1 MAGDADETPK
11 QIQLNILGSLEIER
25 DGERVPLPKP
35 AAAKH
40 LLALFAVK
48 ARYEDRELMYVLWP
62 DSYLDPARD
71 ATIESLRTSLNTA
84 FSQARSALGTRAGTG
99 VLHRTQ
105 GSAHR
110 VWESDVTVTTDLEDF
125 RQLLR
130 SETSDDWRAALALV
144 RGHIAEHVP
153 TRKMQSDW
161 IENERRQQEEDIETL
176 LKRLDHEADEDAI
189 KQRAHDLLDGRWSPP
204 ADNPEPA
211 LQAEPLHSDRVE
223 AGVPSALPLP
233 SSVQPD
239 QESNPPFQRRSW
251 LRKRYAVVALAVTLV
266 VLASAIVLSPSQGG
280 SSLPPEGSVV
290 NAETGKVAL
299 HVTPEPLRGTVD
311 PLGGGPTLAAR
322 NVRTESRYGK
332 PFHNG
337 QRPSIRANVGDVIEF
352 SLLLHNGSSIPIPYL
367 KLVTTWEPVVT
378 QPPSHELTVG
388 MSIRWPV
395 PRDEQRENYGG
406 LPSAREALL
415 PSVDP
420 VHIRLPEAGLYKLD
434 YVHGSGRLFAGDG
447 RMLGRLPDGIT
458 RHGIA
463 LQDVGQP
470 ASCFWCAFEYTRYV
484 NFEARVMPER

>member
-1 MAGDADETPK
+1 MAGGADETPK
-11 QIQLNILGSLEIER
+11 TIRLNVLGSLEIER

-84 FSQARSALGTRAGTG
+84 FSQARNALGTRAGTG

-110 VWESDVTVTTDLEDF
+110 VWQSDVTVTTDLEDF

-130 SETSDDWRAALALV
+130 SETSDDWRAALTLV
-144 RGHIAEHVP
+144 RGRIAEHVP
-153 TRKMQSDW
+153 TRNMQSDW

-204 ADNPEPA
+204 PDNPEPA
-211 LQAEPLHSDRVE
+211 QAEPLHSDRGE
-223 AGVPSALPLP
+223 AGVPSAPPLP
-233 SSVQPD
+233 PSTQSD

-251 LRKRYAVVALAVTLV
+251 RRKRYAVVALAVTLV

-299 HVTPEPLRGTVD
+299 RVTPEPLRGTVD
-311 PLGGGPTLAAR
+311 PLDGGPSLAAR
-322 NVRTESRYGK
+322 DVRTEIHYGK
-332 PFHNG
+332 PSSSG
-337 QRPSIRANVGDVIEF
+337 QRPPIRANVGDVIEF
-352 SLLLHNGSSIPIPYL
+352 SLVLHDGSSIPIPYL
-367 KLVTTWEPVVT
+367 KLATTWEPVVT
-378 QPPSHELTVG
+378 QSPSDELTVG
-388 MSIRWPV
+388 ISIRWPV
-395 PRDEQRENYGG
+395 PREEQRENYGG
-406 LPSAREALL
+406 LPSAREPIL
-415 PSVDP
+415 PRVDP
-420 VHIRLPEAGLYKLD
+420 IHIRLPKVGLYRLD
-434 YVHGSGRLFAGDG
+434 YIHGSGRLFTGDG

-458 RHGIA
+458 HYGIA

-470 ASCFWCAFEYTRYV
+470 ASCFWCATQYVRYV
-484 NFEARVMPER
+484 NFEARVMTVK